1 MKIDSVKVKN
11 FKSLKDID
19 IKLNN
24 LTLITGV
31 NSSGKSS
38 FIQSLLLFKENLNNI
53 ICFGKNF
60 RKNLI
65 AKHYNKLNN
74 KTPYDILGIV
84 DNEIIQQ
91 MSFNGDYI
99 NAGDPKMLLSQE
111 SFGDSMIFEI
121 LNNEHKFNISI
132 NEQLELKHDKDS
144 DNKILEIFNDSTFDY
159 LIK

>member
-53 ICFGKNF
+53 CFGKNF

-74 KTPYDILGIV
+74 KTPYGIFAYLGL
-84 DNEIIQQ
+84 NIIKRPIA
-91 MSFNGDYI
+91 SV
-99 NAGDPKMLLSQE
+99 
-111 SFGDSMIFEI
+111 
-121 LNNEHKFNISI
+121 
-132 NEQLELKHDKDS
+132 
-144 DNKILEIFNDSTFDY
+144 TY
-159 LIK
+159 LGL

>member
-53 ICFGKNF
+53 CFSENF
-60 RKNLI
+60 RKHLL
-65 AKHYNKLNN
+65 AKDHNKLND
-74 KTPYDILGIV
+74 KMPYGIFG
-84 DNEIIQQ
+84 I
-91 MSFNGDYI
+91 
-99 NAGDPKMLLSQE
+99 LLSI
-111 SFGDSMIFEI
+111 SF
-121 LNNEHKFNISI
+121 
-132 NEQLELKHDKDS
+132 
-144 DNKILEIFNDSTFDY
+144 
-159 LIK
+159 

>member
-1 MKIDSVKVKN
+1 
-11 FKSLKDID
+11 
-19 IKLNN
+19 
-24 LTLITGV
+24 
-31 NSSGKSS
+31 
-38 FIQSLLLFKENLNNI
+38 LNNI

-65 AKHYNKLNN
+65 AKHYNKLNNKTPYDILGFEYN

-159 LIK
+159 LATNRTPPKNMFAFSQKDIDSNMPNMP